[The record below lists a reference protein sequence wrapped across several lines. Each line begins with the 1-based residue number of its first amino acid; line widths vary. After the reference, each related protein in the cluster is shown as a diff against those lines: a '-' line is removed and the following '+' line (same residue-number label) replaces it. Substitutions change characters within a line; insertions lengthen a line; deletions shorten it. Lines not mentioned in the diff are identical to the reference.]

1 MQRQK
6 LQSCRHQQS
15 KSSAFTLIE
24 LLVVIAIISLLV
36 SMLLPS
42 LKTAKA
48 LANRVVCSANM
59 RNINLAF
66 GLYNNDW
73 DGWFPL
79 VREVKNPLVSGVWA
93 DKLYDGTYLESA
105 EAFNCPSVPLRVF
118 IPDETNGACKMAY
131 GMEWWVGGGDDI
143 GQGHKIID
151 IVKPANTVLAGEN
164 NNSSGAH
171 GYGVHDNRW
180 PVPLNE
186 WGWPDDERHSGVSN
200 ILFVDGHVL
209 AYTQDIACS
218 DSSIIWFTDG
228 D

>member
-6 LQSCRHQQS
+6 LQSCRHQQP

-79 VREVKNPLVSGVWA
+79 VREKSSPLSGVWA

-118 IPDETNGACKMAY
+118 IPDENTGAYKMAY
-131 GMEWWVGGGDDI
+131 GMEWWVGGGDGI
-143 GQGHKIID
+143 GQGHKIVNIA
-151 IVKPANTVLAGEN
+151 KPANTVLAGEN
-164 NNSSGAH
+164 NNSSGVH
-171 GYGVHDNRW
+171 GYGVHNNRW
-180 PVPLNE
+180 PVPLYS

-209 AYTQDIACS
+209 AYTQDIAC
-218 DSSIIWFTDG
+218 DNNELIWFTLG
-228 D
+228 N